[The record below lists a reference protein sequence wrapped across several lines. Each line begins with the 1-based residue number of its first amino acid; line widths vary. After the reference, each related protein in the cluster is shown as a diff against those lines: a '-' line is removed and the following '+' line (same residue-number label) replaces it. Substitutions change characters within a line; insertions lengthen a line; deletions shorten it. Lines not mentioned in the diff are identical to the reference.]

1 MRAARPALVA
11 TALALA
17 APAAASG
24 IDERI
29 AGCEACH
36 GPGGQS
42 QRSDVPIIAGQSE
55 KLLLKALHEFR
66 DYARPCP
73 REGLGDDAAER
84 PETMCEV
91 TETLSDEEM
100 ASLAQWFSNRPFRPA
115 PQPFDLDRAMDGASL
130 HAVYC
135 AACHPGGGGEV
146 GLGGRLAGQWRPYL
160 ARSMEQ
166 IRSGEWQ
173 IPKVMERKM
182 SEFSPEEIDALLH
195 YYARH
200 PETTR

>member
-1 MRAARPALVA
+1 MRAARPILLALV
-11 TALALA
+11 LAAA
-17 APAAASG
+17 APAVAS
-24 IDERI
+24 DLEARV

-42 QRSDVPIIAGQSE
+42 QRSDVPIIAGQSQ
-55 KLLLKALHEFR
+55 KLLFKALGEFR

-73 REGLGDDAAER
+73 REGLGDDAAAR

-91 TETLSDEEM
+91 TETLTDDEI
-100 ASLAQWFSNRPFRPA
+100 ADLAAWFSKRPFRA
-115 PQPFDLDRAMDGASL
+115 ADQPFDLDRAMEGAAL

-135 AACHPGGGGEV
+135 AACHPGGGGGV

-160 ARSMEQ
+160 SRSMDQ
-166 IRSGEWQ
+166 IRSGEWL

-182 SEFSPEEIDALLH
+182 SDFSPEEIDALLH

-200 PETTR
+200 PEAPR